1 MQVLFENLVL
11 FENVG
16 WLSSVIWCNL
26 EVFCYI
32 LKTFNA
38 KVTSLL
44 HKPACKK

>member
-16 WLSSVIWCNL
+16 GLSGAIRYYL

-44 HKPACKK
+44 H